1 MFATKKQPVIFHF
14 PFGLHVQLYYDTKIN
29 SMLSLIHFLNMI
41 SKHDFIILDFMFCLI
56 CLIHS
61 VVFSYYFKHRNSC
74 LY

>member
-29 SMLSLIHFLNMI
+29 SMLSLIHFF
-41 SKHDFIILDFMFCLI
+41 KHDFIILDFMFCLI

-61 VVFSYYFKHRNSC
+61 VVFFI
-74 LY
+74 LF